1 MKLLDKIRT
10 EAKEALKKGEVRR
23 VETLR
28 FLISLIEKKELS
40 LEAGKMKEEDVLVVL
55 QTEMKKKKESLE
67 MFLKAKRKDLSDQI
81 EKEIK
86 VLSEY
91 LPKEMSLEEIEK
103 VVKKVREELGVEAAF
118 GAVMGRVMKELKGAA
133 DGNKVAQVV
142 KKQFL
147 E

>member
-81 EKEIK
+81 EEEIK